1 MTVRRRAL
9 VAGAGIFGVSAAR
22 TLRARGWDV
31 TLADPGPL
39 PHPDAAST
47 DISKIVRT
55 EYGDD
60 PVYTDLALQGL
71 DAWRRHN
78 RDIAPRFHETG
89 VLFTRREGPRD
100 DSFEGRSLAHAR
112 GRGIAHETLDAD
124 ALASRFPAWSPA
136 AHRWAMFNRAG
147 GWVESGAAVADIVR
161 RAVAEGV
168 TVRGDARVTA
178 LVKHGDRVRG
188 AVVDGARVD
197 ADAVVL
203 CLGAWTTDLV
213 PSLRGV
219 LTSTGHPVFHLRPRE
234 PARFAWERFPVFGAA
249 IAETGWY
256 GFPLHPTE
264 GVVKVARHGAGRAM
278 HPSSPD
284 RAVDADEAD
293 AMWRFVRES
302 LPSLADAA
310 LVRTRL
316 CMYSDAP
323 DGHLL
328 LDRDPTQPGLVVAA
342 GDAGHAFKFGAAL
355 GPLVADVV
363 EGAAPMARWAWRT
376 GARSGVADAARAK

>member
-1 MTVRRRAL
+1 MTSRRRAL

-31 TLADPGPL
+31 TLVDPGPL

-47 DISKIVRT
+47 DISKIVRS

-60 PVYTDLALQGL
+60 AVYTDLALRGL
-71 DAWRRHN
+71 EAWRRHN
-78 RDIAPRFHETG
+78 RDLALRFHETG
-89 VLFTRREGPRD
+89 VLFARREGPRD

-112 GRGIAHETLDAD
+112 GLGAVHEILEGDE
-124 ALASRFPAWSPA
+124 LAARFPAWAPA
-136 AHRWAMFNRAG
+136 AHRWGMFNRAG
-147 GWVESGAAVADIVR
+147 GWVESGAAVGDLVR
-161 RAVAEGV
+161 RALAEGV
-168 TVRGDARVTA
+168 TVRGDARVTS
-178 LVKHGDRVRG
+178 LVTRGDRVQG
-188 AVVDGARVD
+188 AVVAGARVD

-219 LTSTGHPVFHLRPRE
+219 LTATGHPVFHLRPRE
-234 PARFAWERFPVFGAA
+234 PARFDGARFPVFGAA

-264 GVVKVARHGAGRAM
+264 GVVKVARHGAGRVM
-278 HPSSPD
+278 HASSPA
-284 RAVDADEAD
+284 RAVTADETE
-293 AMWRFVRES
+293 AMWRFVRAS
-302 LPSLADAA
+302 LPALGDAA

-328 LDRDPTQPGLVVAA
+328 LDRDPAQLGLVVAA
-342 GDAGHAFKFGAAL
+342 GDAGHAFKFGPAL

-363 EGAAPMARWAWRT
+363 EGAAPLARWAWRT
-376 GARSGVADAARAK
+376 GGAAPTADAARAR

>member
-1 MTVRRRAL
+1 MTVRRHAL
-9 VAGAGIFGVSAAR
+9 VAGAGIFGVSTAR
-22 TLRARGWDV
+22 TLRKRGWNV
-31 TLADPGPL
+31 TLVDPGPL

-47 DISKIVRT
+47 DISKIVRS

-60 PVYTDLALQGL
+60 AVYTDLALRGL

-78 RDIAPRFHETG
+78 RDLAPRFHETG
-89 VLFTRREGPRD
+89 VLFARREGPRD
-100 DSFEGRSLAHAR
+100 DSFEGRSFTHAR
-112 GRGIAHETLDAD
+112 WRGIVQEVLDGD
-124 ALASRFPAWSPA
+124 ALATRFPAWNPA
-136 AHRWAMFNRAG
+136 AHRWALFNRSG
-147 GWVESGAAVADIVR
+147 GWVESGAAIGDLVQRCI
-161 RAVAEGV
+161 AEGI
-168 TVRGDARVTA
+168 TVRGNAPVTA
-178 LVKHGDRVRG
+178 LAHHGECVRG
-188 AVVDGARVD
+188 AVVDGVTVE

-219 LTSTGHPVFHLRPRE
+219 LTATGHPVFHLRPRAPE
-234 PARFAWERFPVFGAA
+234 RFVWERFPVFGAA

-256 GFPLHPTE
+256 GFPLHPTG
-264 GVVKVARHGAGRAM
+264 GVVKVARHGAGREM

-284 RAVDADEAD
+284 RVVNADETA
-293 AMWRFVRES
+293 AMWRFVGETF
-302 LPSLADAA
+302 PSLSDAT

-328 LDRDPTQPGLVVAA
+328 VDRDPTQPGLVVAA

-355 GPLVADVV
+355 GPIVADVV
-363 EGAAPMARWAWRT
+363 EGAAPMDRWAWRT
-376 GARSGVADAARAK
+376 SAQPSSADAARAR